1 MADVNTAGLLSVHST
16 NSNILNNNNNNSSE
30 NGASN
35 GSRPIHE
42 EEEDEDN
49 AEETSSEVVPEVD
62 IHITNVVCT
71 FSTKCHLNLRSIA
84 TNGSNVIFK
93 REQGMVTMKLRN
105 PSSTASI
112 WSSGKITITGNTSEE
127 DSRKTARRV
136 GRILQRLGFK
146 VKLSRFRVVNVLGIV
161 NLPFGIKLTAFAE
174 SMPKACS
181 YEPELHPGATYR
193 WKNIKATYKIFQ
205 TGAITITAPSVAS
218 IESAVHHIYPL
229 VLEFRKDKKVTQDK

>member
-1 MADVNTAGLLSVHST
+1 MADVDNTGPLSVHLT
-16 NSNILNNNNNNSSE
+16 NSNIHNNNNNN
-30 NGASN
+30 GTSN
-35 GSRPIHE
+35 GDHAMHH
-42 EEEDEDN
+42 EDED
-49 AEETSSEVVPEVD
+49 TSEAVPEVD

-84 TNGSNVIFK
+84 TNGSNVIYK

-112 WSSGKITITGNTSEE
+112 WSSGKVTITGNTSEE

-161 NLPFGIKLTAFAE
+161 NLPFGIRLTAFAE
-174 SMPKACS
+174 SMPKLCS
-181 YEPELHPGATYR
+181 YEPELHPGATYK
-193 WKNIKATYKIFQ
+193 WKDLKATYKIFQ

-229 VLEFRKDKKVTQDK
+229 VFEFKKEKPKSNNNND